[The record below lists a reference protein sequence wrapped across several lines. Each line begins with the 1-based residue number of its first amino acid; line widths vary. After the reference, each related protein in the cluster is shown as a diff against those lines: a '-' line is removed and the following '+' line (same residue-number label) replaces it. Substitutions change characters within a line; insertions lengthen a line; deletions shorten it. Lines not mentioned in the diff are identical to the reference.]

1 PALMRSTSG
10 PITPPKWRHDPT
22 VANVSQWASNNLAIP
37 YRGLKVLSFGDGLAG
52 FRNSPTTQV
61 AEYPSSWR
69 IFQHIYLSFYLDFLA
84 PAFSVS
90 TRIFP
95 FGFIVDVLLI
105 RANG

>member
-1 PALMRSTSG
+1 MIGL
-10 PITPPKWRHDPT
+10 HDDCDH
-22 VANVSQWASNNLAIP
+22 
-37 YRGLKVLSFGDGLAG
+37 YRGLKILSFGGGLAG

-61 AEYPSSWR
+61 AECPSSWR